1 MGFLESLLRNHPL
14 ANILFALVLIL
25 GSASYL
31 MLPREQDPEISFNWV
46 NVTTVLPGA
55 SAEDVERLITNPLE
69 DAIKGVSDLRF
80 VTSSSREGVSTM
92 LIRFREIDQRTF
104 DKRISDLRRAIQN
117 EASAELPNE
126 ASDPIIVELT
136 TSNGFPTAIV
146 ILQGQADDETLRENS
161 RIIQADL
168 ERITGVDN
176 VIALGLRDP
185 ELRIRFDPAR
195 LAARGLTPPDLADG
209 IRAWFRDVSAGSV
222 VAGQGE
228 WLVRLS
234 GQSTDLDKIASI
246 PITNRSGAS
255 ALVGDVA
262 VVERTRS
269 DIDQITRVDGQPAVT
284 LSINKKSQTN
294 TLDLVARIND
304 YIDQSNPRLE
314 PVGLRLSVGDDQTV
328 PTRKALRVMQTN
340 AIQGLIMVVL
350 VCFVF
355 LGWKVALLVGIGIP
369 FSLAG
374 TFGVLYAT
382 GFTLNVSVLLA
393 TVISLGMIVDDAVVV
408 VESIYYRIARGQD
421 TFRACVEGLA
431 EVWRPVLSSVATT
444 MAAFLPLMLLPG
456 IVGKFMFVIPFVVSL
471 ALLISL
477 VEAFWMLP
485 THIHASGLKLD
496 THTNKRHWRTG
507 FNRKL
512 RLVYGKALVKALR
525 HPIIA
530 LVVVLGLLAG
540 AVGAFLTGQ
549 VKVQFFAF
557 DSLRIYY
564 VHLDMPP
571 AATIQDTAKELT
583 RFEAV
588 VKRNLRDD
596 EVRTVIAQS
605 GLKFTETGPVYG
617 DGYGQ
622 LIVSLKA
629 QPDGGRS
636 VAEIVEG
643 MRGEIEGVDTAGEIS
658 FLQLSGG
665 PPRSKPIS
673 VKVRGDDYS
682 ELQAAVI
689 ELKGIVTQ
697 IEGTVDVTDDD
708 VAGRPELSL
717 KLRGEALR
725 RAGLDAATM
734 ARIIRLAV
742 DGEVVSVMR
751 SEGNRIEMR
760 VQAQQVERD
769 DIVAIMQT
777 PIALPSVDG
786 ADRRTTTLGALA
798 DFELR
803 KSRAMVRH
811 YNLRRSIVVEGNL
824 VVDKDGEQ
832 MLSTTEVNQIIE
844 TEWAKVAINHP
855 RVNLEFGGELED
867 VNESLEAMF
876 VLFPMGVGL
885 IYLILAAQFRSYFQP
900 FLMIATVPLAFT
912 GVTIGLVVSG
922 NPLSLFTMYGVIAL
936 VGIAVNS
943 AIVLTDSMN
952 KRLRRGWPVMHAVVW
967 AGRRRVVPVMI
978 TSLTTIAGL
987 FSLAIGLGGKSLLW
1001 GPIASSIVWGLGVA
1015 TLLTL
1020 FVVPLLYACFMRRVK
1035 HPEPVPSLQ
1044 DEFA

>member
-1 MGFLESLLRNHPL
+1 
-14 ANILFALVLIL
+14 
-25 GSASYL
+25 
-31 MLPREQDPEISFNWV
+31 
-46 NVTTVLPGA
+46 
-55 SAEDVERLITNPLE
+55 
-69 DAIKGVSDLRF
+69 
-80 VTSSSREGVSTM
+80 
-92 LIRFREIDQRTF
+92 
-104 DKRISDLRRAIQN
+104 
-117 EASAELPNE
+117 
-126 ASDPIIVELT
+126 
-136 TSNGFPTAIV
+136 
-146 ILQGQADDETLRENS
+146 
-161 RIIQADL
+161 
-168 ERITGVDN
+168 
-176 VIALGLRDP
+176 
-185 ELRIRFDPAR
+185 
-195 LAARGLTPPDLADG
+195 
-209 IRAWFRDVSAGSV
+209 
-222 VAGQGE
+222 
-228 WLVRLS
+228 
-234 GQSTDLDKIASI
+234 
-246 PITNRSGAS
+246 
-255 ALVGDVA
+255 
-262 VVERTRS
+262 
-269 DIDQITRVDGQPAVT
+269 
-284 LSINKKSQTN
+284 
-294 TLDLVARIND
+294 
-304 YIDQSNPRLE
+304 
-314 PVGLRLSVGDDQTV
+314 
-328 PTRKALRVMQTN
+328 
-340 AIQGLIMVVL
+340 MVVL

-485 THIHASGLKLD
+485 THIHATGLRLD
-496 THTNKRHWRTG
+496 TNSKKRHWRAS

-512 RLVYGKALVKALR
+512 RLIYGKALVKALR

-530 LVVVLGLLAG
+530 LVLVSGLLAG
-540 AVGAFLTGQ
+540 AVGAFVTGQ
-549 VKVQFFAF
+549 VKIQFFAF

-564 VHLDMPP
+564 LHLDMPP
-571 AATIQDTAKELT
+571 AATIEDTAHELA
-583 RFEAV
+583 RFEKI
-588 VKRNLRDD
+588 VKRKLGDD

-622 LIVSLKA
+622 LIISLNA
-629 QPDGGRS
+629 QAEGGRT

-643 MRGEIEGVDTAGEIS
+643 MRGEVEALETPGEVS

-673 VKVRGDDYS
+673 VKVRGDDYG
-682 ELQAAVI
+682 ELQAAVA
-689 ELKGIVTQ
+689 ELKKIVTQ

-708 VAGRPELSL
+708 VPGRPELSL
-717 KLRGEALR
+717 KLRSDALR

-734 ARIIRLAV
+734 ARIIRLTI

-760 VQAQQVERD
+760 VQARQVERD

-777 PIALPSVDG
+777 PIALPAVEG
-786 ADRRTTTLGALA
+786 AASQVTTLGALA

-824 VVDKDGEQ
+824 VVDSEGEQ
-832 MLSTTEVNQIIE
+832 ALSTTEVNQIIE
-844 TEWAKVAINHP
+844 KEWAKVAIDHP

-900 FLMIATVPLAFT
+900 FLMIATVPLAFA

-1020 FVVPLLYACFMRRVK
+1020 FVVPLLYACFMRPVK
-1035 HPEPVPSLQ
+1035 PEARQAPALQ
-1044 DEFA
+1044 DQFA